1 MNRTGRG
8 ENFVIVLL
16 VIAVALTAGCEPL
29 RKKFSRKKKK
39 VEETAESLPILDPVD
54 YPDKIETPDVLYK
67 KQYSLWRV
75 WHKDL
80 VRIFEDNGNEKRLT
94 YTVDQMLEQMAGME
108 KFLTGESK
116 TRFSALIADIK
127 TLREEFG
134 KPAALRNK
142 AALTTKIMKFE
153 KEMRAHFRVDKI
165 FASPAV
171 SASQ

>member
-1 MNRTGRG
+1 MNKNRMGKR
-8 ENFVIVLL
+8 FVIMLLL
-16 VIAVALTAGCEPL
+16 VTVAASTGCEPL

-80 VRIFEDNGNEKRLT
+80 ARIFEDNGNEKRLT
-94 YTVDQMLEQMAGME
+94 YTIDQMLEQMAGME
-108 KFLTGESK
+108 KLLTGENK
-116 TRFSALIADIK
+116 TRFSALIADLK
-127 TLREEFG
+127 TLREEFE

-142 AALTTKIMKFE
+142 AALTTKIMRLE